1 MNKINEKK
9 SSKLKQFG
17 LTTLSV
23 NNRKTVFLIA
33 ALILFAGF
41 SAYQN
46 MPKESFPE
54 LVIPEIYV
62 GTPYPGGSPEFVED
76 KITAPFE
83 KEFNSIKGVKEISS
97 TSIYGYS
104 SVKVEFDFSVSIE
117 EGRRK
122 IQDAIA
128 DARAKPEFPALDFEP
143 TIREVDFSEMPIMNV
158 NISGDYTSDDLKKY
172 GEILEDQIEDL
183 SEINAVDI
191 RGIQEKKIKIELKKY
206 EAEAMQV
213 SFQDVQN
220 SIRSENVTMPGGEI
234 LLGGKNRSVRIEG
247 EFKDV
252 EEINNIIV
260 KSEGGANEVYMHE
273 IANVSFGDADMTSYA
288 RQFQEPVVILD
299 IKKRSGENLLA
310 AAVKIKEIV
319 NARKGI
325 PAGVDISVT
334 NDQSSATKGMVSN
347 LENSII
353 LGIILVVLVLLFFLG
368 LKNALFVGVAIPLSM
383 FMSFMILDAMGI
395 TLNTMVLF
403 SLVLALGMLVDNG
416 IVVVENVYRLMD
428 EGYSSI
434 NAAKY
439 GVGEVALPIIASTAT
454 TLAAFVPLALWPG
467 IMGEFMKYLPFTLI
481 IVLGSSLFI
490 ALVINPVFAA
500 VWMSVERKV
509 PNKKKLM
516 IGATI
521 AIGLGLLL
529 AIAGVTVLS
538 NLMILAGVLV
548 FLNLFV
554 FTPGTKRFQESAL
567 PKMENWYEK
576 FLSKAMNIPRKV
588 LLGTIGLLV
597 VSIVLTVLIPPKVLF
612 FPENEPLYAN
622 VYIETPIGTDI
633 EVTNEITK
641 EVEALINSTVYQ
653 KYKECIYLA
662 EEDSAG
668 VSIEVKKPFISSIM
682 AQVGEGTSDPA
693 SGQMAGGSTP
703 HKARVAVQFADFEHR
718 FHPKTGKIISSQKVL
733 DELRE
738 ALNGK
743 FTADVSIV
751 ITKNQNGPPQDP
763 PINIEVWGPGDYDQ
777 TIAKAQTIL
786 RSLSDENV
794 KGIEKLRLD
803 VETGKPELLLEV
815 DRNKAIRFGLS
826 TQQIGSTIRTAIF
839 GSDISTFK
847 KEDETYDINL
857 RLSKDKRNNIDEIL
871 DQKISFRNNK
881 GKLLNIPIRSVI
893 KNTKERSTYGSVV
906 RKDLNQVVTIFSD
919 VTSEA
924 NANEVVAIL
933 KKDLEKWE
941 KSDEG
946 KVFASDG
953 YEFAFTGGQEQQ
965 AEEMS
970 FLGGALLFALF
981 LILFVI
987 VMQFNSFTAPIV
999 ILSAVVLSLIGV
1011 FLGLFIARSDFIIIM
1026 TMIGIISLA
1035 GVVVNNAIVL
1045 LDYTNLIRVRKKEEL
1060 GLGEDEWLPDHL
1072 VVASI
1077 IEGGKTRLRPVLL
1090 TAITTVLGL
1099 LPMAIGLNIDFVGL
1113 MSKYDPNI
1121 YFGGDNAMFFGPM
1134 SETIIYGLTF
1144 ATFLTLVLVPI
1155 MYYLLYRMKRGIYD
1169 KSDWKNEE
1177 NLLKEEESDLLAD

>member
-1 MNKINEKK
+1 MNEINKKK

-128 DARAKPEFPALDFEP
+128 DARSKPEFPALDFEP

-252 EEINNIIV
+252 EEIKNIIV

-273 IANVSFGDADMTSYA
+273 IATVSFGDADMTSYA
-288 RQFQEPVVILD
+288 RQFQKPVVILD

-325 PAGVDISVT
+325 PAGVDVSVT

-434 NAAKY
+434 DAAKY

-538 NLMILAGVLV
+538 NLMILGGVLV
-548 FLNLFV
+548 FLNLFF
-554 FTPGTKRFQESAL
+554 FTPGTKRFQERAL

-576 FLSKAMNIPRKV
+576 FLAKAMNIPRKV

-597 VSIVLTVLIPPKVLF
+597 VSILLTVLIPPKVLF

-633 EVTNEITK
+633 EVTNEVTK
-641 EVEALINSTVYQ
+641 QVEALISSTVYQ
-653 KYKECIYLA
+653 KYKECIYLS

-668 VSIEVKKPFISSIM
+668 VSIEVKKHFISSIM

-693 SGQMAGGSTP
+693 SGQMGGGSTP

-738 ALNGK
+738 ALKGK

-826 TQQIGSTIRTAIF
+826 TQQIGSMIRTAIF

-871 DQKISFRNNK
+871 DQKIAFRNNM

-946 KVFASDG
+946 KAFASDG
-953 YEFAFTGGQEQQ
+953 YEFAFTGVQEQQ
-965 AEEMS
+965 SEEMS
-970 FLGGALLFALF
+970 FLGGALAFALF

-999 ILSAVVLSLIGV
+999 ILSAVLLSLIGV

-1045 LDYTNLIRVRKKEEL
+1045 LDYTNLIRARKKEEL

-1155 MYYLLYRMKRGIYD
+1155 MYYLLYRVKRGFYD
-1169 KSDWKNEE
+1169 KSDWRNGE